1 MGLIEENSEELELA
15 MQAASRQPLQQ
26 IATNVCTPPAGAP
39 EAAAEQGCPKRLLVG
54 GREASPFWGGSKN
67 PDGSKKK
74 IARYNT
80 KEEKTSR
87 QKQNGKLR
95 TQRKDEVRKRFFQRR
110 IEAETNGQW
119 SGPRKFEEWLLGVA
133 ERVLDGDSIEDTA
146 QVAKY
151 ELNAIR
157 SVARALWL
165 AGATKEM
172 KETAFKELDEQF
184 KCT

>member
-1 MGLIEENSEELELA
+1 M
-15 MQAASRQPLQQ
+15 
-26 IATNVCTPPAGAP
+26 
-39 EAAAEQGCPKRLLVG
+39 G

-95 TQRKDEVRKRFFQRR
+95 TQRKDEVRKRFLQRR
-110 IEAETNGQW
+110 VEAETNGQW

-133 ERVLDGDSIEDTA
+133 EQVLDGDSIEDTT
-146 QVAKY
+146 QVRTASLRGWFKARFARSAKMRCFLY
-151 ELNAIR
+151 WHKHGGFVESKCRLLN
-157 SVARALWL
+157 L
-165 AGATKEM
+165 
-172 KETAFKELDEQF
+172 Q
-184 KCT
+184 

>member
-1 MGLIEENSEELELA
+1 M
-15 MQAASRQPLQQ
+15 
-26 IATNVCTPPAGAP
+26 
-39 EAAAEQGCPKRLLVG
+39 G

-95 TQRKDEVRKRFFQRR
+95 TQRKDEVRKRFLQRR

-146 QVAKY
+146 QVRAQQACLTTKSCTQVAKY

-172 KETAFKELDEQF
+172 KETAFKELDEQI
-184 KCT
+184 KYTTGDKTK

>member
-1 MGLIEENSEELELA
+1 M
-15 MQAASRQPLQQ
+15 
-26 IATNVCTPPAGAP
+26 
-39 EAAAEQGCPKRLLVG
+39 G

-95 TQRKDEVRKRFFQRR
+95 TQRKDEVRKRFLQRR

-119 SGPRKFEEWLLGVA
+119 SGPRKFEEWLLGV
-133 ERVLDGDSIEDTA
+133 TA
-146 QVAKY
+146 QVRAQQACLTTKSCTQVAKY

-184 KCT
+184 KCTTGDKTK